1 MRAKTVLAGAAL
13 AALGAAPAAALA
25 GGDGPAAHA
34 AAKPVKKTIKVRD
47 NFFAPAK
54 LTVPKDSTL
63 VWKWPRVAGD
73 VHDVYAATKPKGF
86 KRFHSDAAASDYSFK
101 RKLTKAGKY
110 LVVCTLHEEMT
121 MTVKVEK

>member
-1 MRAKTVLAGAAL
+1 VKVKTVLAGAAVV
-13 AALGAAPAAALA
+13 ALGLTPAAQ
-25 GGDGPAAHA
+25 

-54 LTVPKDSTL
+54 LTVPVNSTL
-63 VWKWPRVAGD
+63 VWKWPTVAGD
-73 VHDVYAATKPKGF
+73 VHDVFSASKPKGF
-86 KRFHSDAAASDYSFK
+86 KRFHSEAAASDYSFK

-121 MTVKVEK
+121 MRVTVKK

>member
-1 MRAKTVLAGAAL
+1 M
-13 AALGAAPAAALA
+13 AALGATPAVALA
-25 GGDGPAAHA
+25 GDHGTAARA
-34 AAKPVKKTIKVRD
+34 AAKPVKKTIEVRD

-54 LTVPKDSTL
+54 LTVPKNSTL

-73 VHDVYAATKPKGF
+73 VHDVYSATKPKGF
-86 KRFHSDAAASDYSFK
+86 KRFHSEAAASDYSFK

-121 MTVKVEK
+121 MTVKVKK